1 MVQNLEANPT
11 DSNLVKSSW
20 AKDYV
25 ILFIGFGLVLLSNFS
40 SLNKKSKSK
49 EIITTEEKTTIENA
63 VVAKSVST
71 LIKEGI

>member
-1 MVQNLEANPT
+1 MVQDLQTNPI

>member
-1 MVQNLEANPT
+1 MVQDLQTNPI

-40 SLNKKSKSK
+40 SLNKKPESK
-49 EIITTEEKTTIENA
+49 ELITTEEKTSIENS
-63 VVAKSVST
+63 VVAKNVLT
-71 LIKEGI
+71 LIKEEI